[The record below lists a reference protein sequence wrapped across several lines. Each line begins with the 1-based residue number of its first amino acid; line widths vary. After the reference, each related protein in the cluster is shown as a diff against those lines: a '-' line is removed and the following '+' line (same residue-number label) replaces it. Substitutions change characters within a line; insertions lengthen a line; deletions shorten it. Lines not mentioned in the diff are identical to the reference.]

1 MGTLHHSPQQNNS
14 KKYQSS
20 NPEFEK
26 TEELEVDSVTRKPL
40 PLKFIL
46 GLITIFILSSIIIGT
61 IFLLS
66 KKSTAP
72 INSVEHQLTEVEGTP
87 TWFYD
92 NLTGQPISH
101 SGTQYDTAG
110 NPILGHGG
118 QPQKISIKQAEQA
131 ASEINSQPTFCI
143 QIPNGIDG
151 ARPQTGLNQASIVFE
166 AIAEAGITRFAA
178 IFKNPINQTAIGPI
192 RSLRVYHLD
201 WVSPFDCTIIHAG
214 GADDALSAV
223 STGYKHLSES
233 YTYMWRSTGIWTRSG
248 FVGYYAPNNLL
259 TSGPL
264 LADFHRQKENDQR
277 SYPKS
282 FSRLTPEESL
292 IQKQLT
298 EKSTEQTEQDQS
310 TNPTYKKVSNI
321 HIRFNWQTS
330 FNVDY
335 LYNSN
340 TNTYARSFQN
350 GEKHLSYTCENTKNK
365 PTPALDCGTPTQV
378 NPDVVIV
385 MRVKQHTSPLDH
397 YHEDITTIGSGSAYI
412 FQNGTVLEGT
422 WHKLNRESQI
432 VFKNQQGE
440 EIKLKPG
447 RIWLSAIPESYG
459 KITYD

>member
-1 MGTLHHSPQQNNS
+1 MGTLHHPPQQNNS
-14 KKYQSS
+14 KKHHPS
-20 NPEFEK
+20 NSES
-26 TEELEVDSVTRKPL
+26 EEIEEIETSNVTKKPL

-46 GLITIFILSSIIIGT
+46 GLIVILILSSIIIGV
-61 IFLLS
+61 IFLFLQ
-66 KKSTAP
+66 KSTNTP
-72 INSVEHQLTEVEGTP
+72 NSIEHQLTEVEGTP

-101 SGTQYDTAG
+101 SGTQYDASG
-110 NPILGHGG
+110 NPILDNNN
-118 QPQKISIKQAEQA
+118 QPQKFSIKQAEQVA
-131 ASEINSQPTFCI
+131 NEINSQPTFCI
-143 QIPNGIDG
+143 QIPNGMDG
-151 ARPQTGLNQASIVFE
+151 ARPQTGLNQASVVFE

-201 WVSPFDCTIIHAG
+201 WVTPFDCTIIHAG

-233 YTYMWRSTGIWTRSG
+233 FTYMWRSTGTWTRSG
-248 FVGYYAPNNLL
+248 FIGYYAPNNLL
-259 TSGPL
+259 TSGSL

-282 FSRLTPEESL
+282 FARLTPEESL
-292 IQKQLT
+292 TQKQSV
-298 EKSTEQTEQDQS
+298 EKSTEQTEQNQS
-310 TNPTYKKVSNI
+310 TDSTYKKVSNI
-321 HIRFNWQTS
+321 HIHFNWQAG

-335 LYNSN
+335 LYNPN
-340 TNTYARSFQN
+340 TNTYLRSFQN

-365 PTPALDCGTPTQV
+365 PTPALDCSTPVQIA
-378 NPDVVIV
+378 PEVVVV

-397 YHEDITTIGSGSAYI
+397 YHEDITTIGSGPAYI

-422 WHKLNRESQI
+422 WHKSSRESQFI
-432 VFKNQQGE
+432 FKNQQGE

-447 RIWLSAIPESYG
+447 RTWLSAIPESYG
-459 KITYD
+459 EITYD